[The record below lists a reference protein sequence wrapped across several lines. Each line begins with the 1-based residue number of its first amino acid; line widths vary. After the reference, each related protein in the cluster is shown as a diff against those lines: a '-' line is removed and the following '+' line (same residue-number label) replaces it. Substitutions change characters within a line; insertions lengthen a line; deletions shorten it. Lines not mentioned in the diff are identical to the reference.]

1 MFDGCHCD
9 LLRTTSELEQFQ
21 SSWNALWNEDG
32 NSTPFQSPAWL
43 LPWWRQFGQPGLAAV
58 VLSRHTWPIA
68 FLPFYA
74 HHEPQQDIS
83 RLLLLGTGTT
93 DYLDGVFSPDCKVEH
108 VKFALECVLSMDGCN
123 SMVALQ
129 LRKSSKLFKAMRR
142 EDRREVESFRSES
155 CLRIRAV
162 HLDAFPQEM
171 RQSVRSDRNRAAH
184 YGKLELELADE
195 HSWKQAF
202 DALIHLHAK
211 RWQSVDQPGLLA
223 DHKVLAFH
231 YEAIPLLLKQRMFRL
246 QLLRLDGE
254 PIAAAYSL
262 VDPHD
267 RRART
272 QYLYLIT
279 HSFEH
284 AELHPGTLLLAAM
297 MEQAAEEGVA
307 WIDLLRGEESY
318 KDLWH
323 AEQEPTFGFAIR
335 WRRNG
340 SEAGLPGQ
348 LCA

>member
-9 LLRTTSELEQFQ
+9 LIRTTSELVEFQ

-32 NSTPFQSPAWL
+32 NATPFQSPAWL

-74 HHEPQQDIS
+74 HHEPQQEEG
-83 RLLLLGTGTT
+83 RLLLLGVGTT

-108 VKFALECVLSMDGCN
+108 VKYALECVLNTDGWN
-123 SMVALQ
+123 SMMAVQ
-129 LRKSSKLFKAMRR
+129 LRKSSKLFKAIRR
-142 EDRREVESFRSES
+142 EDRRAVESFRSES

-162 HLDAFPQEM
+162 HLDHFPQKM
-171 RQSVRSDRNRAAH
+171 RQNVRYYRNRAART
-184 YGKLELELADE
+184 GKLELELADE
-195 HSWKQAF
+195 QNWKAAF
-202 DALIHLHAK
+202 EILVHLHTE
-211 RWQSVDQPGLLA
+211 RWQSVGRPGLLA
-223 DHKVLAFH
+223 DPKVLAFH
-231 YEAIPLLLKQRMFRL
+231 HEAIPLLLKQGMLRL
-246 QLLRLDGE
+246 HLLRLDGE

-262 VDPHD
+262 TDPRG
-267 RRART
+267 RRARI

-297 MEQAAEEGVA
+297 IEQAAEEGVA

-318 KDLWH
+318 KKLWH
-323 AEQEPTFGFAIR
+323 AEQEPTFGFAIQ
-335 WRRNG
+335 WHRNQ
-340 SEAGLPGQ
+340 SDAGLPGQ

>member
-9 LLRTTSELEQFQ
+9 LLRTTSELEAFQ

-74 HHEPQQDIS
+74 CHEPQQDVS
-83 RLLLLGTGTT
+83 RLLLLGVGTT

-108 VKFALECVLSMDGCN
+108 VKVALECVLSTQGWN
-123 SMVALQ
+123 SMVAVQ

-142 EDRREVESFRSES
+142 EDRRDVESFRSES

-162 HLDAFPQEM
+162 HLDAFPQKI
-171 RQSVRSDRNRAAH
+171 RQNVRYYRNRAARN
-184 YGKLELELADE
+184 GQLELELADE
-195 HSWKQAF
+195 QNWKQAF
-202 DALIHLHAK
+202 DTLVHLHTE
-211 RWQSVDQPGLLA
+211 RWQSVGQPSLLA
-223 DHKVLAFH
+223 DPKVLAFH
-231 YEAIPLLLKQRMFRL
+231 HEAIPFLLKRGMLRL
-246 QLLRLDGE
+246 QLLRLGGE

-262 VDPHD
+262 VDPIG

-284 AELHPGTLLLAAM
+284 AELHPGTLLLAALI
-297 MEQAAEEGVA
+297 ERAAEEGIA

-318 KDLWH
+318 KTLWH
-323 AEQEPTFGFAIR
+323 AEQEPTFGFAI
-335 WRRNG
+335 
-340 SEAGLPGQ
+340 Q
-348 LCA
+348 

>member
-9 LLRTTSELEQFQ
+9 LIRTTSELEEFR

-43 LPWWRQFGQPGLAAV
+43 LPWFRQFGQPDLASV

-74 HHEPQQDIS
+74 CREPQQEES
-83 RLLLLGTGTT
+83 RLLLLGVGTT

-108 VKFALECVLSMDGCN
+108 VKFALECVLNADGRN
-123 SMVALQ
+123 SMVAVQ

-142 EDRREVESFRSES
+142 EDRRGVESFRSES
-155 CLRIRAV
+155 CLRIRPI
-162 HLDAFPQEM
+162 HLDGFPQKM
-171 RQSVRSDRNRAAH
+171 RQNVRDYRNRAARS
-184 YGKLELELADE
+184 GKLELELAHE
-195 HSWKQAF
+195 QNWKEAF
-202 DALIHLHAK
+202 DILVRLHAE
-211 RWQSVDQPGLLA
+211 RWQAVGRSGLLA
-223 DHKVLAFH
+223 DPKVLAFH
-231 YEAIPLLLKQRMFRL
+231 HEAIPLLLKQGMLRL
-246 QLLRLDGE
+246 HLLRLDGE

-262 VDPHD
+262 ADPHS

-279 HSFEH
+279 HSFQH

-297 MEQAAEEGVA
+297 IEEAAEERVE
-307 WIDLLRGEESY
+307 WVDLLRGEESY
-318 KDLWH
+318 KKLWH
-323 AEQEPTFGFAIR
+323 AEQEPTFGFAIQS
-335 WRRNG
+335 RRAQAD
-340 SEAGLPGQ
+340 AGLPGR